1 MKIRFSVYLMLL
13 LLLVSCS
20 TGKKALQKGDYFSA
34 ISKAVERLKSS
45 PENKNAV
52 NVIRDG
58 YPMAVEWAQEEMDF
72 ILSSNSG
79 FKWEQAIGLMQQV
92 NQMSDEIRSVPAA
105 RKIIGNPKSY
115 TTELNMA
122 YEKAAEERYNAGLTE
137 LDQNTR
143 ESARTAYSH
152 FAKANQ
158 YATNYKNVRELMVTA
173 KDMATIRVVV
183 QAIPVNVQRYRL
195 SSEFF
200 YNQVFGYLY
209 IQFRS
214 SGFVNFYSP
223 FQAEKEKLDKP
234 DFIVDMEFF
243 DFTVGNINR
252 AQKEEKVEKKVK
264 IETRDTTKVEY
275 KTYAAKL
282 KIFTDQ
288 VVSGGSLRI
297 RIIDQLNDKLIKDE
311 IVPGTFTWVNEY
323 AIYAGDKEALNA
335 NQLQLTQ
342 RNVLPLPPEQDL
354 FIEFTKPI
362 YSQVTQI
369 LDRFFRRYN

>member
-122 YEKAAEERYNAGLTE
+122 YEKAAEERYNAGLSRTGCE
-137 LDQNTR
+137 NTR
-143 ESARTAYSH
+143 ESARTAYRS
-152 FAKANQ
+152 FCKSQ
-158 YATNYKNVRELMVTA
+158 PICQPIIKIVRELMVTA
-173 KDMATIRVVV
+173 KELATIACCCCR
-183 QAIPVNVQRYRL
+183 QFRL
-195 SSEFF
+195 MCNDTGCRRNSF
-200 YNQVFGYLY
+200 YNQVFGYLNN
-209 IQFRS
+209 QFRS

-223 FQAEKEKLDKP
+223 FQAEKEKLDNP

-252 AQKEEKVEKKVK
+252 AQKEEKVERKGKN
-264 IETRDTTKVEY
+264 R
-275 KTYAAKL
+275 
-282 KIFTDQ
+282 
-288 VVSGGSLRI
+288 
-297 RIIDQLNDKLIKDE
+297 
-311 IVPGTFTWVNEY
+311 
-323 AIYAGDKEALNA
+323 
-335 NQLQLTQ
+335 NQGYHQ
-342 RNVLPLPPEQDL
+342 
-354 FIEFTKPI
+354 
-362 YSQVTQI
+362 S
-369 LDRFFRRYN
+369 